1 MENEIKL
8 SGGCSGMFNIVVLKE
23 DGSVKKDYG
32 WQSNMITNA
41 GLNRVNGINFTIYIF
56 QGLRIGIGTGDV
68 QASDTKLFEQLLEN
82 SSPINFGRTIQ
93 SGMPN
98 DLKEKLDAKY
108 PDGYQYARIYGSW
121 RNTGIKNQNI
131 TEVGLYSNDSGDS
144 KVLTTH
150 ALIRDENG
158 SPTAISILEGEVLI
172 VNYNLFFVVPYQI
185 KRGSF
190 VVKKTP
196 DLANPDQYEEIIYD
210 YQFQNFEVN
219 GIEKKYG
226 IRLQDQGGANTNER
240 MFIEPSRYLIKDT
253 GVQSGDLDFEK
264 WVIPFKVNGGIPSNK
279 DVLEDA
285 MTDNNYKLYFPK
297 MDLDYKKANVSFS
310 LREDGCVRNYSN
322 SDLAASTY
330 LYSFNYGSWDRGF
343 ITFNPFKDLDKIRG
357 YFTYGVPDGC
367 FNVWNSAQSN
377 KIFQRMSSDI
387 SQRMNAFGLLLF
399 SRRGTGEGLEKP
411 YGYFLRLRAR
421 WDFEHLSTD
430 DIILVTAKMDTS
442 NASLVDTFT
451 LDLTHEDGATFEVNV
466 VSTTSNVEA
475 ANLVSVNGLTLTRIA
490 ESGTFYVD
498 VVVHKEGKLD
508 RKFRKNFTIATN

>member
-32 WQSNMITNA
+32 WQSNMITDL
-41 GLNRVNGINFTIYIF
+41 GLSYANKLTTSISDFR
-56 QGLRIGIGTGDV
+56 GLRIGIGSGDV
-68 QASDTKLFEQLLEN
+68 KATDTALFEHLITN
-82 SSPINFGRTIQ
+82 SSPISFGRDVQ
-93 SGMPN
+93 YKMPN

-108 PDGYQYARIYGSW
+108 PDGYHYARIYGSW
-121 RNTGIKNQNI
+121 RNAGIKNQNI
-131 TEVGLYSNDSGDS
+131 TEVGLYSTNSGGGS
-144 KVLTTH
+144 LTTH

-158 SPTAISILEGEVLI
+158 SPTAISILEGEVLV

-190 VVKKTP
+190 VVRKTP

-210 YQFQNFEVN
+210 YQYQNFELKDYKNVYLPSLN
-219 GIEKKYG
+219 AGVG
-226 IRLQDQGGANTNER
+226 PSSSLSFLANHRN
-240 MFIEPSRYLIKDT
+240 LIVDE
-253 GVQSGDLDFEK
+253 GSQSGDLDFEK
-264 WVIPFKVNGGIPSNK
+264 WKMPFLIDNSRRDFEEEIK
-279 DVLEDA
+279 DDVA
-285 MTDNNYKLYFPK
+285 YKKYFPL
-297 MDLDYKKANVSFS
+297 MDLEYKKSNVIFNFISDGATWAKSDSELAN
-310 LREDGCVRNYSN
+310 SN
-322 SDLAASTY
+322 WFYCLNEWGNI
-330 LYSFNYGSWDRGF
+330 L
-343 ITFNPFKDLDKIRG
+343 TFNPFKTIKKIRG
-357 YFTYGVPDGC
+357 YFTIGVPSGAFDY
-367 FNVWNSAQSN
+367 NSTGFPST
-377 KIFQRMSSDI
+377 IFLKDI
-387 SQRMNAFGLLLF
+387 SSHDYNIRAYGLFLF

-411 YGYFLRLRAR
+411 YGYFLRLRAS
-421 WDFEHLSTD
+421 WEFEHLSTD